1 MLFGALA
8 LKDLMMLWENTM
20 LTMGSIEIQNMTNF
34 TLSCKLNQC
43 IEDDSKHG
51 INNEIEIDRK
61 KFNVTDKFNF
71 ETDL

>member
-34 TLSCKLNQC
+34 ALSCKLNQF
-43 IEDDSKHG
+43 IEDDSKHR

-61 KFNVTDKFNF
+61 KFNVR
-71 ETDL
+71 DL